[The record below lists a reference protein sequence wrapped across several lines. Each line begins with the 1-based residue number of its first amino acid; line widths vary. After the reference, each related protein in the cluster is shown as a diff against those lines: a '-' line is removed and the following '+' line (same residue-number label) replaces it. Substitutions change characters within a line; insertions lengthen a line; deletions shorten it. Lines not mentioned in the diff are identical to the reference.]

1 MGVIIS
7 SKEQI
12 QNYFNNPAISQSK
25 LKTLI
30 GGLESFLKHQDTSDK
45 DLYYSENPVF
55 IKGSGVDIKL
65 TGNEEDFKEDFYI
78 SQLEVKPS
86 DVEMSIIHRI
96 VDKIYQYHDQMNIP
110 TSDIQN
116 LTYYPGFITEAIEE
130 EGWYNGKPGEKRTQG
145 LIERCTSYFEELIA
159 SKGKQILTK
168 EENSIIDNTVISF
181 KTNSF
186 TKDYFDKEQQ
196 LRNEHV
202 DVYYQLPIYFEY
214 EGRPC
219 KALLDM
225 LIVYKDDA
233 NRITSIQPI
242 DIKTMSGN
250 TLNFIT
256 NVKRHRY
263 DIQAAWYVL
272 ALSSWLQTQ
281 QTVENPVIM
290 NFKFLVESVTNI
302 GNPLVY
308 TFDSEMISM
317 GKYGRPELYTN
328 AIGNLSKDLK
338 EHVDFEDGDWNVG
351 TLKSY
356 TINYKE
362 IKGYEQLFQEY
373 EFYEE
378 NGTSSDMLIV
388 QNEGNF
394 KLDWNGIVK

>member
-12 QNYFNNPAISQSK
+12 TNYFNNPAISQSK

-30 GGLESFLKHQDTSDK
+30 DGLESFLKHQEKSDK
-45 DLYYSENPVF
+45 DLYYSENPAF
-55 IKGSGVDIKL
+55 IRGSAVDIKL
-65 TGNEEDFKEDFYI
+65 TGNEEDFKEEYYI

-86 DVEMSIIHRI
+86 DVEMSIIHKI
-96 VDKIYQYHDQMNIP
+96 IDKVYQYHKEMDIP
-110 TSDIQN
+110 VSDIQN
-116 LTYYPGFITEAIEE
+116 LTYYPGFLKEAIEE

-145 LIERCTSYFEELIA
+145 LIERCTSYFEELIS
-159 SKGKQILTK
+159 SKGKQILSTQ
-168 EENSIIDNTVISF
+168 ELSVIDNVVMSF

-202 DVYYQLPIYFEY
+202 DIYYQLPIYFEY
-214 EGRPC
+214 EGKSC

-242 DIKTMSGN
+242 DIKTMAGS
-250 TLNFIT
+250 TLQFVHS
-256 NVKRHRY
+256 VKRWRY
-263 DIQAAWYVL
+263 DIQAAWYTL
-272 ALSSWLQTQ
+272 ALSSWLQNQ
-281 QTVENPVIM
+281 QTVENPIIM
-290 NFKFLVESVTNI
+290 NFKFLVESVTNT

-317 GKYGRPELYTN
+317 GKYGRPKLCVT
-328 AIGNLSKDLK
+328 AIEKLSQNV
-338 EHVDFEDGDWNVG
+338 ENVDFEDGDWDVD
-351 TLKSY
+351 TSKLY
-356 TINYKE
+356 TVNYKA
-362 IKGYEQLFQEY
+362 IKGYEQLFEEY
-373 EFYEE
+373 KFYEE
-378 NGTSSDMLIV
+378 NGTSSDILIV